1 MAELITN
8 LSYFKKIK
16 IIIILNKITFKSK
29 KRNNMKS
36 QPNVSKVTFVEANE
50 SYSFLKNKNLF
61 AEKHARAKEILK
73 GMKLPDGIIGK

>member
-1 MAELITN
+1 
-8 LSYFKKIK
+8 
-16 IIIILNKITFKSK
+16 
-29 KRNNMKS
+29 MKS

-50 SYSFLKNKNLF
+50 SFSFLKNKNLF